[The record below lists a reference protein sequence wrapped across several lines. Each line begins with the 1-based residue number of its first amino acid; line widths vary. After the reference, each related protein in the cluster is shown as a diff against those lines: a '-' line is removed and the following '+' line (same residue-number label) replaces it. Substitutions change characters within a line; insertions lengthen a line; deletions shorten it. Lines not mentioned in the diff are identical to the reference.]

1 MMVEG
6 PGGNLT
12 MSTNRIGQIDIAA
25 PEIVSSVPIPAFAG
39 VRARPWSALVRVWVG
54 GTMVDFGELVQV
66 ESQGLVAAAT
76 AIVGDRHRAEEIV
89 QTALE
94 RCYRRWSRVSQLDRP
109 GAWVRRVVVNE
120 AISVGRRS
128 TSEHRANQR
137 LGAMVGASFGSAADP
152 FEASDDE
159 DLWAAVRALPGD
171 QAAAIALR
179 YGADLGLDD
188 IAEALRVTVP
198 AVKSLLHRARTTLR
212 ASSEVQS
219 YAEEGRPS

>member
-1 MMVEG
+1 
-6 PGGNLT
+6 
-12 MSTNRIGQIDIAA
+12 
-25 PEIVSSVPIPAFAG
+25 
-39 VRARPWSALVRVWVG
+39 
-54 GTMVDFGELVQV
+54 MVDFGELVQV

-89 QTALE
+89 QTAFE
-94 RCYRRWSRVSQLDRP
+94 RCFRRWGRVSKLDRP

-128 TSEHRANQR
+128 TSEHRAAQR
-137 LGAMVGASFGSAADP
+137 LGAMGGSSGGTAPDP
-152 FEASDDE
+152 FGALDDIE
-159 DLWAAVRALPGD
+159 LWAAVRALPGD

-198 AVKSLLHRARTTLR
+198 AVKSLLHRARAALR
-212 ASSEVQS
+212 SSPVIQS

>member
-1 MMVEG
+1 M
-6 PGGNLT
+6 
-12 MSTNRIGQIDIAA
+12 ID
-25 PEIVSSVPIPAFAG
+25 F
-39 VRARPWSALVRVWVG
+39 R
-54 GTMVDFGELVQV
+54 ELVEA

-89 QTALE
+89 QTAFE
-94 RCYRRWSRVSQLDRP
+94 RCYRRWTRVSQLDRP

-128 TSEHRANQR
+128 TSEYRATQR
-137 LGAMVGASFGSAADP
+137 LGAVAGSPGRVTTDP
-152 FEASDDE
+152 NEAFDDV

-179 YGADLGLDD
+179 YGADLGIDD
-188 IAEALRVTVP
+188 IAEALRITVP
-198 AVKSLLHRARTTLR
+198 AVKSLLHRARSTLR
-212 ASSEVQS
+212 ASPEVQS